1 MTRDDTDTVLSQ
13 EDGTRD
19 GRPNLAPGIRTH
31 LGEHLRT
38 VYERIGEETLTAV
51 IEVPP
56 PDPPSHGG
64 PHRMGEGRGED
75 AIVVADGMVARRAKS
90 QSAAAAQWATSL
102 ALD

>member
-38 VYERIGEETLTAV
+38 SG
-51 IEVPP
+51 
-56 PDPPSHGG
+56 S
-64 PHRMGEGRGED
+64 
-75 AIVVADGMVARRAKS
+75 ARRRCRPAS
-90 QSAAAAQWATSL
+90 PI
-102 ALD
+102 